1 MSIYWCSI
9 ANDICQSI
17 EVLCSMAYDKCQVID
32 ARCFIANGY
41 LWMSQIWWLMI
52 DFKLLMCD
60 GCCTNTLME
69 GTRDEVKNIR
79 KMLLVYMLSGDCDVG
94 CEVCDVFVMCWRCVS
109 MFPMVVYSH
118 FCIHSSIHQ
127 LIDWLIDWLIDR
139 SIDSWIQLATTTGT
153 KAIRDLWWRGVVRG
167 GRTGALDERRG
178 FCGRTVFFVWA
189 GATTATGLGCW
200 CVFDVVCELGWRG
213 LALDWVRLRSAA
225 TRCSDLPLASRSTS
239 WRNWRSVVIIRFL
252 PSDTTH
258 RSRSRASKYLMTAR
272 LSCTSEVA

>member
-1 MSIYWCSI
+1 MDVPDLM
-9 ANDICQSI
+9 ANDWF
-17 EVLCSMAYDKCQVID
+17 QVID
-32 ARCFIANGY
+32 V
-41 LWMSQIWWLMI
+41 WWLLHKYI
-52 DFKLLMCD
+52 DGRYAGWSEKY
-60 GCCTNTLME
+60 TE
-69 GTRDEVKNIR
+69 
-79 KMLLVYMLSGDCDVG
+79 DVISLHAERRLWCWLRG
-94 CEVCDVFVMCWRCVS
+94 LWCVCDVLAVCFNVS
-109 MFPMVVYSH
+109 DGRIFTFLHP
-118 FCIHSSIHQ
+118 FIDSS
-127 LIDWLIDWLIDR
+127 IDWLIDWLIDR